1 MHPTRKVICFV
12 IGGLGVGG
20 QERQLIT
27 LANAIHAS
35 GYHVVI
41 VCLFDTDIVFPI
53 SPEIRVIFPGIT
65 RGSYSKFM
73 YALRIFFYLRK
84 VLRVARPDVIVSF
97 GDWYN
102 SFTILATRGLERNV
116 YLANLMGPE
125 LRLGYLLDNA
135 NRLLYRLAKGV
146 IVQTERAKHII
157 DARFSPREV
166 TVIPNGIEMYPGV
179 PERAK
184 EKIVISVGRL
194 SREKGHQTLLEAFSK
209 VDAPDWQLELVGDG
223 PERQRL
229 ERFAKEL
236 GIKERVHFLGS
247 QRDVWRF
254 LAKAEIF
261 VLPSLYEG
269 FPNALVEAMSVPLC
283 CVASDCVAGPREIIA
298 HGESGFLVEPG
309 NEGELAKIL
318 ARLIRDPELRARTAK
333 KGLTVRNM
341 YGAERIADE
350 WLKTIVTSG

>member
-1 MHPTRKVICFV
+1 MLDKKIVFV
-12 IGGLGVGG
+12 IGGLGFGG
-20 QERQLIT
+20 QERALST
-27 LANAIHAS
+27 LANSLADRSYRIT
-35 GYHVVI
+35 I
-41 VCLFDTDIVFPI
+41 ICLFLTPIAFPLRESI
-53 SPEIRVIFPGIT
+53 AIRWPTINRSQIG
-65 RGSYSKFM
+65 KLQ
-73 YALRIFFYLRK
+73 YALRALHYLRDAI
-84 VLRVARPDVIVSF
+84 RQTDADVVVSF

-102 SFTILATRGLERNV
+102 SFTILSSLGLSRRV
-116 YLANLMGPE
+116 VVASRMGPE
-125 LRLGYLLDNA
+125 LRLGPLLDTA
-135 NRLLYRLAKGV
+135 NRLLYRFAKTV
-146 IVQTERAKHII
+146 IVQTERAKQIVAKRYSCKSI
-157 DARFSPREV
+157 
-166 TVIPNGIEMYPGV
+166 TVMPNAVEMYCGPQTGQ
-179 PERAK
+179 R
-184 EKIVISVGRL
+184 EKTVISVGRL

-236 GIKERVHFLGS
+236 GIEERVHFLGS